1 MGTVDLLSFVLVLFF
16 ACHSNSY
23 CILAYCNQ
31 NDTDRFR
38 KLWYIRSVLVLS
50 TKVTNYLLN
59 CLCFGL
65 VQEREK
71 CK

>member
-50 TKVTNYLLN
+50 TKVTNYL
-59 CLCFGL
+59 
-65 VQEREK
+65 
-71 CK
+71 